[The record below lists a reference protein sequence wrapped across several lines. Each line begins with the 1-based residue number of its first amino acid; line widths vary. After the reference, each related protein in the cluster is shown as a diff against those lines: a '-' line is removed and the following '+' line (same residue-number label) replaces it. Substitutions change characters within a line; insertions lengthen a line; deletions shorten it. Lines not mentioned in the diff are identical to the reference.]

1 MAQRIALTDIKP
13 TLMSYG
19 FSAQDIR
26 FLFLQ
31 EIPRGSRFFFEII
44 SSYFCPKTRHLCS
57 MYLSA
62 SEIQQ
67 IFRLSRTTVR
77 IILSKGYKDT
87 SIGGHPMRHSKE
99 YEDRL
104 IGIILSRECEGQ
116 PIGLKEFLNTL
127 VETDRFKAT
136 TGWMHHFIK

>member
-1 MAQRIALTDIKP
+1 MFNVSL
-13 TLMSYG
+13 S
-19 FSAQDIR
+19 IR
-26 FLFLQ
+26 D
-31 EIPRGSRFFFEII
+31 P
-44 SSYFCPKTRHLCS
+44 
-57 MYLSA
+57 
-62 SEIQQ
+62 QQ

-127 VETDRFKAT
+127 LETDGFKAT